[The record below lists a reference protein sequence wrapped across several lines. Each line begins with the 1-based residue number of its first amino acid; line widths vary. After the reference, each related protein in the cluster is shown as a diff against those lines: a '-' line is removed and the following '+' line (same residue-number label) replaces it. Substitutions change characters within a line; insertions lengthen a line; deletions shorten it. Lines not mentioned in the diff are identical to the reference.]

1 MIPAVVILMSLAVIA
16 VGMVIYAI
24 LWDDMWR

>member
-24 LWDDMWR
+24 FWDDLWR

>member
-24 LWDDMWR
+24 IWDDFWN